1 MTLEKS
7 TQFKK
12 ELQDI
17 TMFIALDNPHRA
29 LVFFDTITSKIEDI
43 SHNPYSHRQRA
54 SSNDICIRELIF
66 KGYTVPYY
74 IDTDANKIII
84 LGIFN
89 QNEWKAHK

>member
-7 TQFKK
+7 TRFKE

-17 TMFIALDNPHRA
+17 VIFITLDNPHRA
-29 LVFFDTITSKIEDI
+29 LDFFDTITSKIENI
-43 SHNPYSHRQRA
+43 LLNPYSYRQREA
-54 SSNDICIRELIF
+54 SNDMYIKELIF

-74 IDTDANKIII
+74 IDTSNDKIII

-89 QNEWKAHK
+89 QNKWKENK